1 MKYIDNFEILGV
13 LSVLGLV
20 VQLEQLKRSDGMFP
34 IDPRDARPIYEQIVD
49 SIKEQVIKGILK
61 PGDQLPS
68 VRQLA
73 GMLTVN
79 ANTVMKAYSEL
90 ERQEVIETVRGKGAF
105 VAMAPNK
112 NISEK
117 QLSELRTTLKTSCI
131 TMHYMGMSKEQ
142 VLEEMSK
149 IYDELLK
156 EEN

>member
-1 MKYIDNFEILGV
+1 
-13 LSVLGLV
+13 
-20 VQLEQLKRSDGMFP
+20 MFP
-34 IDPRDARPIYEQIVD
+34 IDPRDTRPIYEQIVD

-73 GMLTVN
+73 SMLTVN

-105 VAMAPNK
+105 IAMTSSQSV
-112 NISEK
+112 SEK
-117 QLSELRTTLKTSCI
+117 QLAELRTTLKTSCI

-142 VLEEMSK
+142 VLAEMSR
-149 IYDELLK
+149 IYDDLLK

>member
-1 MKYIDNFEILGV
+1 
-13 LSVLGLV
+13 
-20 VQLEQLKRSDGMFP
+20 MFP
-34 IDPRDARPIYEQIVD
+34 IDPRDTRAIYEQIID
-49 SIKEQVIKGILK
+49 NIKEQVIKGVLK

-73 GMLTVN
+73 SMLTVN
-79 ANTVMKAYSEL
+79 ANTVMKAYGEL

-105 VAMAPNK
+105 ISMAPSK

-117 QLSELRTTLKTSCI
+117 QLTELRTVLKTSCI
-131 TMHYMGMSKEQ
+131 KMHYMGMSKEE
-142 VLEEMSK
+142 VLDEMGK

>member
-1 MKYIDNFEILGV
+1 
-13 LSVLGLV
+13 
-20 VQLEQLKRSDGMFP
+20 MFP
-34 IDPRDARPIYEQIVD
+34 IDPRDTRAIYEQIID
-49 SIKEQVIKGILK
+49 NIKEQVIKGILK

-73 GMLTVN
+73 SMLTVN
-79 ANTVMKAYSEL
+79 ANTVMKAYGEL

-105 VAMAPNK
+105 ISMAPSK

-117 QLSELRTTLKTSCI
+117 QLTELRTVLKTSCI
-131 TMHYMGMSKEQ
+131 KMHYMGMSKEE
-142 VLEEMSK
+142 VLDEMGK